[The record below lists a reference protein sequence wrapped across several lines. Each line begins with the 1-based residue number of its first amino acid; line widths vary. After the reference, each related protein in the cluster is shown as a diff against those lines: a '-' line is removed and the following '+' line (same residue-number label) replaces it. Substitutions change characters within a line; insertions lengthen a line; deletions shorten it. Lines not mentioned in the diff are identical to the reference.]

1 MKLNEIIKKSIE
13 SEEKNTNLNPYEYD
27 RVWNKIECEIDK
39 RDNTISERIKKII
52 NSFRKNLK
60 LSFTYKDFIQVVLF
74 ITIVVGIPL
83 SISHY
88 NKSYKK
94 KVYVDAILEQNG
106 IKSKNTINEVNNKLP
121 LTIEKIKANYKQV
134 LSTKEFNENYVLVQ
148 YSGEYD
154 GSSFDLYNLKTGNKD
169 VVVNNGFSKLIKI
182 INENEFLF
190 LESGQSFES
199 PLWTPPYYL
208 RCIRVKQVANTEGS
222 FKSVTEPAYF
232 NVDESTVFGEKN
244 SDMISKVDSLAEL
257 LSVTFSPAPG
267 KEGDFFAAYSNVP
280 VTSTSYIK
288 DKNQLVIEFKD
299 CEIDKKLISVKYNI
313 SDNEYISGCEII
325 KNQNDSKLI
334 IDLKSTA
341 KAYNCSTVDVAN
353 GLVKLNIKFMN
364 KEEESSSLNQTKSLE
379 ALLKSYNYNIMMNS
393 GYSYEVEI
401 PQNFIDS
408 SELKGQYLQYCN
420 ELSKAIGYDMS
431 TLNGKTVEVKGYGVT
446 KAYDTSKA
454 FDAISVGLKG
464 KICGLWMREDKT
476 GRLLSLTGENFT
488 EVTKKSWQQWTQEK
502 GIKVNDKDM
511 VNEFKNISP
520 TDIFINGVK

>member
-13 SEEKNTNLNPYEYD
+13 SEEKNTDLNQYEYD

-52 NSFRKNLK
+52 NSYRENLK
-60 LSFTYKDFIQVVLF
+60 LPFTYKDIIEVGLF
-74 ITIVVGIPL
+74 VAIVVGIPL
-83 SISHY
+83 TISQY

-94 KVYVDAILEQNG
+94 SVYVDVTLEQKG
-106 IKSKNTINEVNNKLP
+106 IKSKDTINEVNNKLP
-121 LTIEKIKANYKQV
+121 LTIEKIKANYKEV
-134 LSTKEFNENYVLVQ
+134 LSLKEFNDHYVLVQ

-199 PLWTPPYYL
+199 PLWTTPYYL
-208 RCIRVKQVANTEGS
+208 RCMRVKQVANTEGS
-222 FKSVTEPAYF
+222 FKFVIEPAYF
-232 NVDESTVFGEKN
+232 NVDESIVFGEKN

-280 VTSTSYIK
+280 VTTTSYIK

-299 CEIDKKLISVKYNI
+299 CETDKKLINVKYNI
-313 SDNEYISGCEII
+313 SDNEYISGYEII
-325 KNQNDSKLI
+325 KNRNDSKLI

-341 KAYNCSTVDVAN
+341 KAYNCSTDDVAN

-364 KEEESSSLNQTKSLE
+364 KEEESNSLNQAKSLE
-379 ALLKSYNYNIMMNS
+379 ALLKSYNYNILINS
-393 GYSYEVEI
+393 GYSYEIEI
-401 PQNFIDS
+401 PQDFVDGTD
-408 SELKGQYLQYCN
+408 LKGVYLQYCN

-431 TLNGKTVEVKGYGVT
+431 PLNGETVEVKGYGVN
-446 KAYDTSKA
+446 KAYDTSKV
-454 FDAISVGLKG
+454 FDVISIGSKG
-464 KICGLWMREDKT
+464 EICGLWMREDKT
-476 GRLLSLTGENFT
+476 GRLLSLTGERFT
-488 EVTKKSWQQWTQEK
+488 DVTKKSWQQWTQEK
-502 GIKVNDKDM
+502 GIKVNDKDA
-511 VNEFKNISP
+511 VNEFKNITP
-520 TDIFINGVK
+520 NQLFMK